1 MAEDNSILVS
11 QKTIYK
17 NKLDSNLC
25 KQAFNFVF
33 ELKDRFQERSW
44 DCDIK
49 TSLNSTNNILN
60 VTELHPLKLNIIS
73 HIENYMRQNK
83 LFFDGF
89 IVSSWV
95 NIYEKNFYQ
104 EFHVHNHPCYNS
116 LSGVLYLSDKNS
128 DIVFKYPNS
137 VHFEPKFGNILLFP
151 DNLPHRVR
159 KNSEDDLRISIAFN
173 FKFCTLHE
181 IKKLS

>member
-1 MAEDNSILVS
+1 VLKNLSEEQLYESFLDLDICQKAKDLVL
-11 QKTIYK
+11 K
-17 NKLDSNLC
+17 NKDLFTAQSY
-25 KQAFNFVF
+25 
-33 ELKDRFQERSW
+33 

-49 TSLNSTNNILN
+49 TSLKFSPNILN
-60 VTELHPLKLNIIS
+60 CVEFHELKMNVLS
-73 HIENYMRQNK
+73 HIEVCMHQKN
-83 LFFDGF
+83 LFMNGYIQD
-89 IVSSWV
+89 SWV